1 MRSKHEA
8 LSGITVKTTLSVI
21 VAVLAALVLISCAIA
36 GKDAWRS
43 YTAAARVAEVNA
55 HADQL
60 LKGLESIQ
68 LERGQTNTALQAPV
82 AASGET
88 RDLIQKRRSQGD
100 AALGPALQQIA
111 GSATAEGKKLIA
123 EVEQAYERVKQLRR
137 NADSALQS
145 AKEQR
150 DAELLKSWYPT
161 VSDLLTRIQSLWT
174 VASRE
179 ISKEDAIVG
188 ELTMIKQSAFLMR
201 EYAGRER
208 AVHAG
213 NISAGRALSG
223 EQQRDIAGWR
233 DKTFVLAMT
242 GDAKGA
248 SDITHIMMPQQ
259 ADMLQPFLVRLGTLS
274 AAAKAKAVH
283 FGEMPAAGH
292 NYTPTQLANIGA
304 PPTYAGSTATARRSD
319 LAPMRPAAPGT
330 VVASQPSDLANA
342 PALAPVRTTTLP
354 PAAAPAAGL
363 TPPQVDIGMPSPA
376 ATGHYDLPHVAADRR
391 TVGTPVYHGD
401 SSARR
406 ASSASDE
413 EDCTRVKVPAVRATR
428 HHRGK
433 PATTRL
439 VCKASGSKSSGSAS
453 SSRDKADEDCT
464 TVRTTSK
471 GNRHHKG
478 RTTTKTVC
486 KARSD
491 DGASA
496 KSAGKSGAHA
506 DEDCTTVKTAAKGRH
521 HKGKATTKTVCKP
534 RADDDATPSKASAGK
549 SASHADEDCTTV
561 RVCAKGR
568 HGKATTKQVC
578 KPRDADDSA
587 AVKASSRSTRS
598 ASADEDC
605 TPVKSTVKGR
615 HGKSHSVTR
624 TVCKPADDDKA
635 TARKGGKAA
644 SDDADD
650 SSAKGRKATAS
661 AHKGKVSDDE
671 DDSKASARGGRIY
684 VQVAGGANK
693 ADMDKA
699 WAGVKKK
706 APELMKGKSPST
718 TPLRATHRLM
728 VGPFKDEAEAQA
740 FVNKMSGKGLS
751 GFVVKT
757 SKGQKVEKVG
767 GE

>member
-1 MRSKHEA
+1 MPILPSSGALRRFMLPVLLFAVTPVALAQLPAPTPAAQQNDDPSELLARALRTLATEPNNLEA
-8 LSGITVKTTLSVI
+8 LTAAGHN
-21 VAVLAALVLISCAIA
+21 ALVLGDANAAVGFFGRAQEISPRDGRVKA
-36 GKDAWRS
+36 GLGSALVQLEKPQEALRLFGEASRLGVPETDFAADRGLAYDLTGDSRKAQRDYATALAAHPADATIRRRLALS
-43 YTAAARVAEVNA
+43 QGISGDQAAALATL
-55 HADQL
+55 DPL
-60 LKGLESIQ
+60 L
-68 LERGQTNTALQAPV
+68 
-82 AASGET
+82 
-88 RDLIQKRRSQGD
+88 
-100 AALGPALQQIA
+100 
-111 GSATAEGKKLIA
+111 
-123 EVEQAYERVKQLRR
+123 
-137 NADSALQS
+137 
-145 AKEQR
+145 
-150 DAELLKSWYPT
+150 
-161 VSDLLTRIQSLWT
+161 
-174 VASRE
+174 
-179 ISKEDAIVG
+179 
-188 ELTMIKQSAFLMR
+188 
-201 EYAGRER
+201 R
-208 AVHAG
+208 A
-213 NISAGRALSG
+213 
-223 EQQRDIAGWR
+223 RDIAGWR

-274 AAAKAKAVH
+274 AADKAKAVH

-304 PPTYAGSTATARRSD
+304 PPTYAGSTATAPRSD
-319 LAPMRPAAPGT
+319 LAPIKPTTPGT
-330 VVASQPSDLANA
+330 IVASQSSDLANA

-354 PAAAPAAGL
+354 PAAAPATGL

-413 EDCTRVKVPAVRATR
+413 QDCTRVKVPAVRATR

-439 VCKASGSKSSGSAS
+439 VCKASGSKSSESAS
-453 SSRDKADEDCT
+453 SSRGKADEDCT

-471 GNRHHKG
+471 GSRHHKG
-478 RTTTKTVC
+478 HTTTKTAC

-491 DGASA
+491 DGSSA
-496 KSAGKSGAHA
+496 KSAGKAGSRA
-506 DEDCTTVKTAAKGRH
+506 DEDCTTVKTTAKGRH

-534 RADDDATPSKASAGK
+534 RADDDATPSKTSASKA
-549 SASHADEDCTTV
+549 ASHADEDCTTMRV
-561 RVCAKGR
+561 RAKGR

-587 AVKASSRSTRS
+587 TAKASSRSTRS

-615 HGKSHSVTR
+615 HGKSHSVTK
-624 TVCKPADDDKA
+624 TVCKPAADDKA
-635 TARKGGKAA
+635 TAKKGAKAA

-650 SSAKGRKATAS
+650 SSGKGKKATAS
-661 AHKGKVSDDE
+661 THKGKASDDE
-671 DDSKASARGGRIY
+671 DDTKASAKGSRIY

-757 SKGQKVEKVG
+757 TKGQKVEKVG
-767 GE
+767 GGE

>member
-1 MRSKHEA
+1 MPILPSSGALRRFMLPVLLFAATPIVLAQAPTPTPVAQQNEDPSELLARALRTLATEPNNLEA
-8 LSGITVKTTLSVI
+8 LTV
-21 VAVLAALVLISCAIA
+21 AGHNALVLGDANAAVGFFGRAQEISPRDGRVKA
-36 GKDAWRS
+36 GLGSALVQLEKPQEALRLFGEASRLGVPEADFAVDRGLAYDLTGDFRKAQRDYATALTAHPTDATARRRLALS
-43 YTAAARVAEVNA
+43 QGISGDQAAALATL
-55 HADQL
+55 DPL
-60 LKGLESIQ
+60 L
-68 LERGQTNTALQAPV
+68 R
-82 AASGET
+82 
-88 RDLIQKRRSQGD
+88 
-100 AALGPALQQIA
+100 
-111 GSATAEGKKLIA
+111 
-123 EVEQAYERVKQLRR
+123 
-137 NADSALQS
+137 
-145 AKEQR
+145 
-150 DAELLKSWYPT
+150 
-161 VSDLLTRIQSLWT
+161 
-174 VASRE
+174 
-179 ISKEDAIVG
+179 
-188 ELTMIKQSAFLMR
+188 
-201 EYAGRER
+201 
-208 AVHAG
+208 
-213 NISAGRALSG
+213 
-223 EQQRDIAGWR
+223 QRDIAGWR

-274 AAAKAKAVH
+274 PTAKAKAVH

-304 PPTYAGSTATARRSD
+304 PPTYAGSTATAPRSD
-319 LAPMRPAAPGT
+319 LAPIKPATPGT
-330 VVASQPSDLANA
+330 IVASQSSDLANA
-342 PALAPVRTTTLP
+342 PALAPVHTTTLP
-354 PAAAPAAGL
+354 PATAPATAL

-433 PATTRL
+433 RATTRL

-453 SSRDKADEDCT
+453 SSRGKADEDCT

-471 GNRHHKG
+471 GSRHHKG
-478 RTTTKTVC
+478 HTVTKTVC

-496 KSAGKSGAHA
+496 KSAGKSGSRA
-506 DEDCTTVKTAAKGRH
+506 DEDCTTVKTTAKGRHH

-534 RADDDATPSKASAGK
+534 RADDDAAPSKASAGK

-561 RVCAKGR
+561 RVRAKGR

-578 KPRDADDSA
+578 KPRDTDDSA
-587 AVKASSRSTRS
+587 TAKASSRSTKS
-598 ASADEDC
+598 ANADEDC
-605 TPVKSTVKGR
+605 RSVKSMVKGR

-624 TVCKPADDDKA
+624 TVCKPADDDKT
-635 TARKGGKAA
+635 TAKKGGKAA

-650 SSAKGRKATAS
+650 SSAKGRKATA
-661 AHKGKVSDDE
+661 AHKGKASDDE
-671 DDSKASARGGRIY
+671 DDTKASAKGSRIY

-767 GE
+767 NGK